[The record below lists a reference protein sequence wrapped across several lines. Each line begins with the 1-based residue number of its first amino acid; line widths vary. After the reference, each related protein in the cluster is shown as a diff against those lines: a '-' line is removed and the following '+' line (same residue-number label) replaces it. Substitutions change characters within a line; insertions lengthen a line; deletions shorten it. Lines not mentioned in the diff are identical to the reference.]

1 MDGVG
6 LTSLWVAAMRA
17 VETERGEGALVH
29 DPFARALAGDEGFEI
44 LERGKSTTPFD
55 LPVIP
60 IRTKWIDDRFART
73 KLDQIVILAAGMDA
87 RAFRLDSLAGKKVF
101 EVDRDFVLAYKR
113 ERIEALGAKRRALRV
128 GGVGG
133 EAPDRETKPKCDRV
147 EVPVDLRDD
156 WPTALTHA
164 GFDAKRPALWLVE
177 GLLVYL
183 EEAHVR
189 SLFARIDRLSRSPS
203 ASDTLAPKGSEL
215 VFESNNRVLL
225 TAPVMEQRLAFVREL
240 GAPWLF
246 GADDP
251 TTLLPP
257 TWSATVE
264 DFAEAGIR
272 YGRWPFP
279 EAPKDMSKEIL
290 ASIPRSFLVHAT
302 KL

>member
-17 VETERGEGALVH
+17 VESEREDPLVR
-29 DPFARALAGDEGFEI
+29 DPWARELAGEEGFEI

-60 IRTKWIDDRFART
+60 IRTKWIDERFAVT

-87 RAFRLDSLAGKKVF
+87 RAFRLDALENKKVF

-113 ERIEALGAKRRALRV
+113 ERISAA
-128 GGVGG
+128 
-133 EAPDRETKPKCDRV
+133 PKCDRV
-147 EVPVDLRDD
+147 EVAADLRDD
-156 WPTALTHA
+156 WPAALAKA
-164 GFDAKRPALWLVE
+164 GWDAKKPTLWLVE

-189 SLFARIDRLSRSPS
+189 SLFARVDAMS
-203 ASDTLAPKGSEL
+203 AKSSEL
-215 VFESNNRVLL
+215 LFETNNRALL
-225 TAPVMEQRLAFVREL
+225 TSPVMTARVAFVREL
-240 GAPWLF
+240 GAPWIF

-251 TTLLPP
+251 TTLLPSS
-257 TWSATVE
+257 WSVRVE
-264 DFAEAGIR
+264 DFAEVGTR
-272 YGRWPFP
+272 YGRWPLP
-279 EAPKDMSKEIL
+279 PVPKEMLSVV
-290 ASIPRSFLVHAT
+290 PRSFLVHAT

>member
-17 VETERGEGALVH
+17 VESERGDDALVH
-29 DPFARALAGDEGFEI
+29 DPFARALAGDEGFDI
-44 LERGKSTTPFD
+44 LERGKKATPFD

-60 IRTKWIDDRFART
+60 IRTKWIDDRFAQS

-87 RAFRLDSLAGKKVF
+87 RAFRLDSLAEKKVF

-113 ERIEALGAKRRALRV
+113 ERIHAE
-128 GGVGG
+128 
-133 EAPDRETKPKCDRV
+133 PKCDRF

-156 WPTALTHA
+156 WPTALGNA

-189 SLFARIDRLSRSPS
+189 SLFTRIDRLSRSPS
-203 ASDTLAPKGSEL
+203 ASDALAPKGSEL
-215 VFESNNRVLL
+215 VFESNNRALL
-225 TAPVMEQRLAFVREL
+225 TASIMEHRLAFVREL

-264 DFAEAGIR
+264 DFSEVGIR

-279 EAPKDMSKEIL
+279 PTPKDTPKEVL
-290 ASIPRSFLVHAT
+290 ASFPRSFLVHAT